1 MADITINTVVLDD
14 CTIGALQC
22 GKFRCFTLELPWI
35 NNANSISCIPSGT
48 YDYVVHQSPSLGKVI
63 HILDVEKR
71 KWIYIH
77 KGNFKRQIK
86 GCILVGTMLKD
97 IDGDGSPDVGSSGT
111 AFNNLMNAIS
121 LNGGTI
127 TINGKGRT

>member
-1 MADITINTVVLDD
+1 MANITINTVVLDD

-63 HILDVEKR
+63 HILDVEGR
-71 KWIYIH
+71 TWIYIH
-77 KGNFKRQIK
+77 SGNFTRQIL
-86 GCILVGTMLKD
+86 GCILVGTMIKD
-97 IDGDGSPDVGSSGT
+97 INGDGIPDVGNSKD
-111 AFNNLMNAIS
+111 AFNALMDAI
-121 LNGGTI
+121 NPDGGSV
-127 TINGKGRT
+127 TINGTGRI